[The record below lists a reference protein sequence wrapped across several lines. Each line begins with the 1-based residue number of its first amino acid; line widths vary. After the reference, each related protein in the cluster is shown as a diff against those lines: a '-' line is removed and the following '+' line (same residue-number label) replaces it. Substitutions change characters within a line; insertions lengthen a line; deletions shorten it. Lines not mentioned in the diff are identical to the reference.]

1 MLESSS
7 STDGS
12 ASVSIGRLGRPNGLE
27 GFLGIYVEEEDLV
40 HLEPHSTVFVEG
52 RPHTVRAVRRG
63 KKGYQVAFEEVTDRD
78 GAEAIRGSVVA
89 VPERR
94 QLSSDEFW
102 PEQLIGL
109 EVRPGGGRIAA
120 VAHGPAQDRLLVER
134 DGISFEVP
142 FVDELVPVVD
152 IDEGYV
158 EIAEI
163 EGLSS
168 PSDRP

>member
-1 MLESSS
+1 M
-7 STDGS
+7 
-12 ASVSIGRLGRPNGLE
+12 IGRLGRPNGLE
-27 GFLGIYVEEEDLV
+27 GFLGIYIEEPDLV
-40 HLEPHSTVFVEG
+40 HLEPESTVFIDD
-52 RPHTVRAVRRG
+52 RPFTVRAVRRG

-78 GAEAIRGSVVA
+78 GAESLRGNDVY

-94 QLSSDEFW
+94 HLEDNEFW

-109 EVRPGGGRIAA
+109 EVRPGGGRVAA
-120 VAHGPAQDRLLVER
+120 VAHGPAQDRLLIER
-134 DGISFEVP
+134 AGTDFEVP

-152 IDEGYV
+152 LEEGYV

-168 PSDRP
+168 QSDRP